1 MSTPADRPAPPR
13 PSRPRRLLTALVL
26 TLLFFALIGTL
37 VVLTS
42 APKPAEPTKHP
53 PPPVRPIDR
62 QSLQRPAPAPAPP

>member
-1 MSTPADRPAPPR
+1 MSGPGERPAPPC
-13 PSRPRRLLTALVL
+13 PSRTRRLLAALAL
-26 TLLFFALIGTL
+26 TLLFFALLSAL

-62 QSLQRPAPAPAPP
+62 QSLQRPAPAPP

>member
-1 MSTPADRPAPPR
+1 MSGPGERPASPR
-13 PSRPRRLLTALVL
+13 PSRPRRLLAALAL

-62 QSLQRPAPAPAPP
+62 QSLQRPAPAPP

>member
-1 MSTPADRPAPPR
+1 MSVPGERPASPR
-13 PSRPRRLLTALVL
+13 PSRSRRLLAALAL

-53 PPPVRPIDR
+53 APPAQPIDR
-62 QSLQRPAPAPAPP
+62 QRLLRPAPTAP

>member
-1 MSTPADRPAPPR
+1 MSAPADRPAVTPP
-13 PSRPRRLLTALVL
+13 SHLRRLLTALVL

-53 PPPVRPIDR
+53 APPVRSIDR
-62 QSLQRPAPAPAPP
+62 QSLQRPAPAPP

>member
-1 MSTPADRPAPPR
+1 MSGPGERPASPR
-13 PSRPRRLLTALVL
+13 PSRLRRLLAALAL

-37 VVLTS
+37 VVLNSGPETD
-42 APKPAEPTKHP
+42 TKHP

>member
-1 MSTPADRPAPPR
+1 MSAPADRPAVTP
-13 PSRPRRLLTALVL
+13 PSRLRRLLTALIL

-53 PPPVRPIDR
+53 APPVRPIDR
-62 QSLQRPAPAPAPP
+62 QSLQRPAAP

>member
-1 MSTPADRPAPPR
+1 MSAPADRPAVTP
-13 PSRPRRLLTALVL
+13 PSRLRRLLTALVL
-26 TLLFFALIGTL
+26 TLLLFALIGTL

-62 QSLQRPAPAPAPP
+62 QSLQRPAPAPP